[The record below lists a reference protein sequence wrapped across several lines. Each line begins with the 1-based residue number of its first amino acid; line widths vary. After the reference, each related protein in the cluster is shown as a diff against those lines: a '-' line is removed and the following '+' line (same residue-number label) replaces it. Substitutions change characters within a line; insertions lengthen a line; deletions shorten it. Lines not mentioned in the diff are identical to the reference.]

1 MKEYAAGIKLSEL
14 RLVEAPGGS
23 ARSARPADGAG
34 EHSGEHQNPT
44 VGGTGDPGDPNA
56 AGTFAP
62 SSGSAASDATV
73 ATVAPGTAL
82 TVDPAPAV
90 VRQDAAKASPPPS
103 DKFLTA
109 AAKEFEA
116 GIVDQPLWKRAID
129 QSGGDRT
136 LATQR
141 YLRARATALRV
152 SKRDKRQERSARR
165 ARAIDELARPGDD
178 GAAGATRARPDA
190 RVRWSR
196 RPRGRQ
202 VVWIGGALASLFA
215 LALLV
220 TVRSESG
227 SAQQRAAAK
236 HPAATATAAKR
247 STAETAIASA
257 GEQAS
262 GAALTD
268 NFAERIPALKSAGN
282 WNMVVLYAVE
292 WTRKEPENPLAW
304 KELATGYSK
313 LRQYREALDAATRVV
328 QLAPDDASGWQSL
341 GQLNVIVQRPVDALA
356 AFEQA
361 VARNDRD
368 ASSIVQMGLLNTQLG
383 RFADARVAFDRAL
396 ALDGNDVDAL
406 CGAAALAQKDGRAKD
421 AEALARQVAALDG
434 RCRDASRGESVR
446 VAVGA
451 AANPRPNSRP
461 PPAR

>member
-1 MKEYAAGIKLSEL
+1 MKEYAAGVKLSEL
-14 RLVEAPGGS
+14 RLVEAPGS
-23 ARSARPADGAG
+23 ARSARPVDGAG
-34 EHSGEHQNPT
+34 EQSGEHQNPT
-44 VGGTGDPGDPNA
+44 VGGTGDPGDTNA
-56 AGTFAP
+56 EGTFAP
-62 SSGSAASDATV
+62 SSGSAASDAT
-73 ATVAPGTAL
+73 ASPEAAL
-82 TVDPAPAV
+82 TFDQAPATAQ
-90 VRQDAAKASPPPS
+90 QDAAKASSPPP

-109 AAKEFEA
+109 ATKEFEA
-116 GIVDQPLWKRAID
+116 GMVDQPLWKRAID

-190 RVRWSR
+190 RVRSSR

-227 SAQQRAAAK
+227 SAQQRASSK
-236 HPAATATAAKR
+236 PPAATATTTAPKR
-247 STAETAIASA
+247 STAASASA

-262 GAALTD
+262 AAGLTD
-268 NFAERIPALKSAGN
+268 NFAARIPALKSAGN

-304 KELATGYSK
+304 KELATGYTK

-328 QLAPDDASGWQSL
+328 QLAPGDASGWQSL

-361 VARNDRD
+361 IARNDRD

-406 CGAAALAQKDGRAKD
+406 CGAAALAQKDGRAQD
-421 AEALARQVAALDG
+421 AEALTRQVAALDG
-434 RCRDASRGESVR
+434 RCRDASRSESVR

-451 AANPRPNSRP
+451 AANSRAKSRP